1 MPVPLDKIAATS
13 STIVVIS
20 TTILVVILNLP
31 ILLLL
36 EVAPD
41 ENCDVFLFQIFF
53 SIALARAQGRGSV

>member
-20 TTILVVILNLP
+20 TTILVVILP